1 MRKFVNET
9 ISGKEKAIKVGNN
22 VPSGSI
28 GLSWFS
34 SHEVTP
40 SNTIGVIDYSSLI
53 KENKISEKSYG
64 MSQIAYA
71 DELGV
76 LRKANGSYNFQSN
89 DISISDL
96 PLSRQIST
104 VEMNAANVDSSD
116 YVHYKYVS
124 RYFISAPNS
133 FSISNENSFVS
144 PEYYSNLSIKVVDK
158 NGFEYIDESLNR
170 KKYRILLEPFRTQ
183 ENYLRSEV
191 PYRVVV
197 YLDSSIPDSLTLVYD
212 KVESNESGSMFNLEL
227 SYSESINPVP
237 LYQELPEE
245 SFVIDRTTTGNKV
258 FSVKKLDNKY
268 SEIVNNSV
276 SENGY
281 QVIVPLKAFSDY
293 RTYEGFNW
301 RVVARLNSSVSLA
314 NSTGDTNQ
322 IKRKTLN
329 VGVLYSSNS
338 GATNSDI
345 NPYVFRRLAA
355 SPFNLFGYIFENAA
369 APDGLNKN
377 NADYWKVDID
387 DLSVD
392 IRQYDVLAWSPSS
405 DITINQAMR
414 IKGFLEKSKT
424 LLLDLSN
431 SSLSDNAAAYLEG
444 NLNRQSTA
452 IETEELRIEASAV
465 TDYQRNGAW
474 DLVSGTDYVSSYYG
488 VWGSLNIGTASSV
501 QYASY
506 KPFANSSGSFLNIV
520 EDPNSTTPSVA
531 RVIPYLNDSD
541 SVSRGNIIATT
552 FNLMNYCNKIHGESI
567 GLSVV
572 DNNISSSIYSNSDQR
587 YSAVV
592 EGPFKLLFNICAYAL
607 YSSTKSSRVID
618 ERSAIYNY
626 VSTWYPSWT
635 MNQDVLL
642 DGEKL
647 SIFSNV
653 SQNTSDSKY
662 ARDLIPQFDNMKEF
676 IKSEFSNLSRNLSD
690 RLNSD
695 IDNIEIFIEVT
706 NPSVDIVNS
715 VRVTETQ
722 KVSQDLPSSY
732 SLFRILDNE
741 AKAYAETTTYSM
753 SLSIPSTYGDYIIVD
768 KPANYSKDV
777 VLKDNLNVMDS
788 LASYPFDLECRY
800 SFGVP
805 GEEKY
810 TYYKASIDVDYSLD
824 IQGTLYSPNWSD
836 PEETPAPELD
846 DVDAPSGFG
855 RNVESTID
863 NGAQNQNPSIH
874 NENNIYPY
882 TGDLDGGNE
891 NKTSGWRSGNYGS
904 YATYVQWVLKQANSS
919 YYPYNLDNHYGP
931 ATAAGVRSFQR
942 DQNERYVDGVVD
954 SETKWYLAK
963 FLQDNSIDISPLR
976 SISEDAYNFARAA
989 KATVRANQIEGQKD
1003 YRKITFTGIEGPQ
1016 FGQDTLFFTISPVP
1030 NSQITKMVID
1040 AVNGWDNF
1048 EIVEAGLASTKN
1060 TDINNTSVN
1069 YTQIGKATKNGNKF
1083 EINISGVSPSNA
1095 AAGYIRVKGGKLGGA
1110 YGSYAEGFGIKG
1122 IKIKGKNDG
1131 GFGPPGIKPAKFIDF
1146 DDKLTDIT
1154 LDIDIRDALIN
1165 ERISAERSSKFDI
1178 TNNDQAVGILSID
1191 KSKATVVKL
1200 THNGQD
1206 YALGNTLD
1214 YYGQNG
1220 IRINLSQDPQEDGYV
1235 EVEGNLL
1242 GNLSSS
1248 IDTSSIQ
1255 YALNKVYSAT
1265 DYTLI
1270 WSSGDPSSGNPLSAV
1285 KTGTEFEISTSSVYF
1300 SNSYYATA
1308 TASQSLSSGYTLR
1321 SADVSAIVYSDERK
1335 NVNIND
1341 GVLLFCDSQG
1351 RKYGFPTY
1359 SEVQSAIAGQGS
1371 LSEVDARLGTLIVN
1385 NSIESPGLIYGF
1397 YDLNQNEFLG
1407 RKIDYIDMLDP
1418 ERNIYIAVAA
1428 IDADGDLYSDNEFI
1442 GSSGSITFRPVR
1454 IPLKYV
1460 APVYSVVM
1468 NQPSAIKIAPIDANL
1483 SRFDT
1488 WSLPITKGY
1497 FEKKIDINGSFEN
1510 SNWKNNY
1517 RGQQLIG
1524 IYSTSSLSENNS
1536 AKIYGINNLDIYNEA
1551 PIILDDKTIKLR
1563 RTPVLAWNHPT
1574 NYDSSIFGIVKPV
1587 VKVEK
1592 RDSVNSS
1599 WQEVPYSEI
1608 RDINCQSGV
1617 ISFTR
1622 RIVPGEASL
1631 IRVSYTISS
1640 KNAFVKRVGSSPVP
1654 LNPVLDQ
1661 DLISFNQPLFV
1672 YLMPKELYS
1681 HSASGTNVGVRQ
1693 KVQEYSYTSVVNYT
1707 YDSDLFNKNS
1717 SKYEP
1722 LALLLAAVYVSD
1734 KPENIP
1740 PKTMDIRL
1748 RGGGVVQDVDV
1759 NRLINDIPEVLY
1771 NWDVYSADMEA
1782 YARGGYVIIRM
1793 PESVKENFVDETEI
1807 YNIVKNNLTAGIVF
1821 ELQDMNG
1828 NPWS

>member
-9 ISGKEKAIKVGNN
+9 VSGKEKAIKVGTN
-22 VPSGSI
+22 VPSGSV
-28 GLSWFS
+28 GLSWFN

-40 SNTIGVIDYSSLI
+40 SNTIGVIDYSNLI

-64 MSQIAYA
+64 MSQIVYA

-76 LRKANGSYNFQSN
+76 LRKINGSYNFQSN

-104 VEMNAANVDSSD
+104 TEVDASDVDSSD

-124 RYFISAPNS
+124 RYFVSAPNS

-144 PEYYSNLSIKVVDK
+144 PEYYSSLSIKVVDK

-227 SYSESINPVP
+227 SYTESINPIP

-245 SFVIDRTTTGNKV
+245 SFAIDRTTTGNKV
-258 FSVKKLDNKY
+258 FSIKKLDNKY
-268 SEIVNNSV
+268 SEIINNSM

-281 QVIVPLKAFSDY
+281 QVIAPLKAFSDY

-301 RVVARLNSSVSLA
+301 RVVARLNSSVSLV
-314 NSTGDTNQ
+314 NSTEDTNQ

-355 SPFNLFGYIFENAA
+355 SPFNLFGYIFENAQA
-369 APDGLNKN
+369 ADGLSVNS
-377 NADYWKVDID
+377 AEYWKVDID
-387 DLSVD
+387 DISVD
-392 IRQYDVLAWSPSS
+392 IRQYDVLAWSPTS
-405 DITINQAMR
+405 DITINQAVR
-414 IKGFLEKSKT
+414 IKSFLEKSKT

-444 NLNRQSTA
+444 NLNKQSTA
-452 IETEELRIEASAV
+452 VQTEELRIEASAV

-474 DLVSGTDYVSSYYG
+474 DLVSGTDYSSSYYG
-488 VWGSLNIGTASSV
+488 VWGSLNIGTASNV

-506 KPFANSSGSFLNIV
+506 KPFSDSSGSFLNIV

-552 FNLMNYCNKIHGESI
+552 LNLMNYCNKIHGESI

-572 DNNISSSIYSNSDQR
+572 DNNVSSNIYSNSDQR

-592 EGPFKLLFNICAYAL
+592 EGPFKLLFNICSYAL
-607 YSSTKSSRVID
+607 YSSTKSSRVVD

-642 DGEKL
+642 DREKS

-676 IKSEFSNLSRNLSD
+676 IKSEFSNLSGNLSD

-715 VRVTETQ
+715 TRITEAQ
-722 KVSQDLPSSY
+722 KVSQDIPSSY
-732 SLFRILDNE
+732 SIFKVLDNE

-753 SLSIPSTYGDYIIVD
+753 SLSIPSTYGDYVIVD
-768 KPANYSKDV
+768 KPANYSKDI
-777 VLKDNLNVMDS
+777 VLKDDLNAMSS
-788 LASYPFDLECRY
+788 LESYPFDLECKY

-810 TYYKASIDVDYSLD
+810 TYYKASIDVDYSLG
-824 IQGTLYSPNWSD
+824 IQGTLYTPNWSK
-836 PEETPAPELD
+836 PKETPAPELA
-846 DVDAPSGFG
+846 DVDAPSGFARG
-855 RNVESTID
+855 VESTID
-863 NGAQNQNPSIH
+863 DGLQNQNPSIH

-904 YATYVQWVLKQANSS
+904 YATYVQWVLKQANSN
-919 YYPYNLDNHYGP
+919 YYSYNLDNHYGP
-931 ATAAGVRSFQR
+931 ATASGVRSFQR

-963 FLQDNSIDISPLR
+963 FLQDNSIDISPLK
-976 SISEDAYNFARAA
+976 SISEDAYNFAKAA
-989 KATVRANQIEGQKD
+989 KKTVRANEVESQYN

-1030 NSQITKMVID
+1030 NSQITQMIIE
-1040 AVNGWDNF
+1040 AVDGWSNF
-1048 EIVEAGLASTKN
+1048 EIVEAGLASSKN

-1083 EINISGVSPSNA
+1083 TINISGVDPNNA
-1095 AAGYIRVKGGKLGGA
+1095 SAGYIKVKGGKLGGSF
-1110 YGSYAEGFGIKG
+1110 GSYAEGFGVKA

-1131 GFGPPGIKPAKFIDF
+1131 GFGVPGYEEPEFVDF
-1146 DDKLTDIT
+1146 DDNLTDVT
-1154 LDIDIRDALIN
+1154 LEIDIRDALIN

-1178 TNNDQAVGILSID
+1178 TNNDQAVGVLSID
-1191 KSKATVVKL
+1191 KSKATLVKL

-1214 YYGQNG
+1214 YYRQNG
-1220 IRINLSQDPQEDGYV
+1220 IRINLSEDPQEDGYV
-1235 EVEGNLL
+1235 QVSVPV
-1242 GNLSSS
+1242 GNLSSY

-1255 YALNKVYSAT
+1255 YTLSKVYSAT
-1265 DYTLI
+1265 DNVLI
-1270 WSSGDPSSGNPLSAV
+1270 WSSGDPSSGNPLSTV

-1308 TASQSLSSGYTLR
+1308 TASQSLLSGYSLR
-1321 SADVSAIVYSDERK
+1321 STDVSAIVYSDERK
-1335 NVNIND
+1335 NANIND

-1351 RKYGFPTY
+1351 KKYGFPTY

-1371 LSEVDARLGTLIVN
+1371 LSEVDARLGTLIIN

-1407 RKIDYIDMLDP
+1407 RKIDYIDVLDT
-1418 ERNIYIAVAA
+1418 ERDIYIAVAA

-1442 GSSGSITFRPVR
+1442 GSSGSITFKPIR

-1468 NQPSAIKIAPIDANL
+1468 NQPSAIKVAPIDANL
-1483 SRFDT
+1483 SKFDT

-1536 AKIYGINNLDIYNEA
+1536 AKIYGRNNLDVYNEA

-1563 RTPVLAWNHPT
+1563 RTPILAWNHPT

-1587 VKVEK
+1587 IKIEK

-1608 RDINCQSGV
+1608 RDVNCQSGV

-1622 RIVPGEASL
+1622 RIVPGEAAL

-1640 KNAFVKRVGSSPVP
+1640 KNAFVKRVGSNPVP

-1661 DLISFNQPLFV
+1661 DSISFNQPLFV

-1681 HSASGTNVGVRQ
+1681 HSASGTSAGVRQ
-1693 KVQEYSYTSVVNYT
+1693 RVQEYSHTSVVNYT

-1740 PKTMDIRL
+1740 PDTMDIRL

-1807 YNIVKNNLTAGIVF
+1807 YNIIKNNLTAGIVF